1 MRTITIELRVD
12 YDTKEKEEIIMIAA
26 KRAANHLW
34 TQALMIKDKRQPQ
47 IALMSGDM
55 FTATEEI
62 TMSPGLDDEVTEE
75 PEAEQGSL
83 DV

>member
-62 TMSPGLDDEVTEE
+62 AMSPGLDDEVTEE
-75 PEAEQGSL
+75 PDAEQGSL
-83 DV
+83 AV

>member
-12 YDTKEKEEIIMIAA
+12 YDTKEKEDIIMIAA

-34 TQALMIKDKRQPQ
+34 TQALLIKDKRQPQ

-62 TMSPGLDDEVTEE
+62 AMSEGLDDEVPEE
-75 PEAEQGSL
+75 PVEQGSL